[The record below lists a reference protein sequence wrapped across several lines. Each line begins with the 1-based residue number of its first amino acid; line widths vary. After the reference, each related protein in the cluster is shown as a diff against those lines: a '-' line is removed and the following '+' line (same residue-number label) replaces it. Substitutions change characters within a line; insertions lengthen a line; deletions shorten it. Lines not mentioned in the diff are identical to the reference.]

1 MYKISSKQTS
11 PPSLSAVFISVLGKE
26 LDMEAV
32 SCLPLSFLRGQVGKE
47 KGYWYLN
54 VLVAGR
60 LFKGNC
66 CYFMLTGF
74 KTSQFCSEE
83 LKRLFRYPFT
93 EKVRGKVLVMPYR
106 KTFLTLLC

>member
-1 MYKISSKQTS
+1 MYKISLKQTS

-54 VLVAGR
+54 VLVAG
-60 LFKGNC
+60 LS
-66 CYFMLTGF
+66 LIHI
-74 KTSQFCSEE
+74 
-83 LKRLFRYPFT
+83 
-93 EKVRGKVLVMPYR
+93 
-106 KTFLTLLC
+106 